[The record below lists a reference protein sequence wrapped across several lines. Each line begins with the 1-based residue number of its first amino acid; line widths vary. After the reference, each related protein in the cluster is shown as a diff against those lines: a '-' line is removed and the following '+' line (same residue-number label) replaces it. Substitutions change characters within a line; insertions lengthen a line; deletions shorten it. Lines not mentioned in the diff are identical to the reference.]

1 MVLSSEGEYTSPDG
15 QFRYD
20 IVEKEVEIT
29 RLSADPVRQVYKDL
43 KKQWY
48 GFTVIDH
55 KEVHR
60 NNTEEV

>member
-1 MVLSSEGEYTSPDG
+1 MVLSSEGEQTSPDG

-48 GFTVIDH
+48 GFTLLDH
-55 KEVHR
+55 KRVQKDSKEI
-60 NNTEEV
+60 